1 MIIVLTFLAI
11 LSVLWVLFNFIF
23 RIKGELITNE
33 RKLNLKI
40 ESVIV
45 MLFAVFLLLLAIL
58 IKINPFSYINL
69 N

>member
-1 MIIVLTFLAI
+1 MIIALTALAI

-33 RKLNLKI
+33 QKLNLKI

-58 IKINPFSYINL
+58 IKINPFSYIH
-69 N
+69 